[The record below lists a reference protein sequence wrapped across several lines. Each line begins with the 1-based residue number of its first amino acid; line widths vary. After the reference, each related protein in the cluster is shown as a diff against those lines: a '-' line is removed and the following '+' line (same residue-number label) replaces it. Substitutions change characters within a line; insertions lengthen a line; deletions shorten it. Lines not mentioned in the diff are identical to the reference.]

1 MPTLLV
7 DVLEFDY
14 RHIVVAAN
22 LVDRL
27 VDVVIQ
33 FGNVLLKKSD
43 ISAMTSFNKQTVNKL
58 KAGRYMSLLEKR
70 KPICQPKG

>member
-1 MPTLLV
+1 MLV

-14 RHIVVAAN
+14 RHIVVTAN

-27 VDVVIQ
+27 VNVVLQ

-43 ISAMTSFNKQTVNKL
+43 ISAITSFNKQTVNKL
-58 KAGRYMSLLEKR
+58 KTGRYMSLLEKR